1 MVPYFLSVS
10 TKNFL
15 NAYHLCKGISTKT
28 KAAMK
33 INEPIELNKLNFKC
47 VYAEYND
54 IMRAHLGVNPFWIWH
69 LLAKPLF
76 RKIETLE
83 LKATSVNNG

>member
-1 MVPYFLSVS
+1 MHIIFVS
-10 TKNFL
+10 AFRPKQKL
-15 NAYHLCKGISTKT
+15 Q
-28 KAAMK
+28 K

>member
-1 MVPYFLSVS
+1 M
-10 TKNFL
+10 
-15 NAYHLCKGISTKT
+15 
-28 KAAMK
+28 
-33 INEPIELNKLNFKC
+33 NFKC

-76 RKIETLE
+76 RKIFGTEGDERKQWIMVKQKQTE
-83 LKATSVNNG
+83 PLKV

>member
-1 MVPYFLSVS
+1 MHIIFVS
-10 TKNFL
+10 EFRPKQKL
-15 NAYHLCKGISTKT
+15 QKP
-28 KAAMK
+28 
-33 INEPIELNKLNFKC
+33 NEPIELNKLNFKC

>member
-1 MVPYFLSVS
+1 M
-10 TKNFL
+10 
-15 NAYHLCKGISTKT
+15 H
-28 KAAMK
+28 
-33 INEPIELNKLNFKC
+33 
-47 VYAEYND
+47 
-54 IMRAHLGVNPFWIWH
+54 AHLGDNPFWIWH